1 MDSIFGAYAK
11 HEQEKEDIIKEIVER
26 VLNGDSNFT
35 IDLNDDFSEEEAR
48 YIEEE
53 IMRRLEEGG
62 GNYCY

>member
-35 IDLNDDFSEEEAR
+35 IDLNDDFSEGEAR

-53 IMRRLEEGG
+53 IMRRLEEGD
-62 GNYCY
+62 NYCY